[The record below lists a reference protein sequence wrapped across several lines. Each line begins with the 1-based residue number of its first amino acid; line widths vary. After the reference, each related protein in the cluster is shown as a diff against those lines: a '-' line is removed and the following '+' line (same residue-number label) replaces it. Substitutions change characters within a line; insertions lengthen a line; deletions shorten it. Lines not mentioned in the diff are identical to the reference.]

1 MRNLQQMM
9 QQFKKM
15 QEELQQ
21 QMESLRVEAS
31 SGGGMVTV
39 QMNGAKQVLSVK
51 IDPEAVK
58 TGDVE
63 MLQDLVQA
71 AVNQALREVDK
82 ALADKLGGLTG
93 GLTGG
98 LKIPGLF

>member
-9 QQFKKM
+9 GQVKKM
-15 QEELQQ
+15 QEEIQQ
-21 QMESLRVEAS
+21 QMEAMRVEAS

-39 QMNGAKQVLSVK
+39 QMNGSKRVLSVR

-58 TGDVE
+58 DSDVE

-71 AVNQALREVDK
+71 AVNEALRKVDD
-82 ALADKLGGLTG
+82 ALKEKLGA
-93 GLTGG
+93 LTGG